1 VAAAVRTS
9 TVLGASSAVAA
20 VAIMRCKRGVK
31 RGAGEDTSCTAGQRR
46 DAAARR
52 GTAAAA
58 RCDRTHL
65 ATGLATVVNVAVERE
80 DMSLSTSFGTVGG
93 LQQLLLEAHIPT
105 HFTRTLAL
113 KATPSVP

>member
-1 VAAAVRTS
+1 MAAAVRTS

-20 VAIMRCKRGVK
+20 VAIMRCKR
-31 RGAGEDTSCTAGQRR
+31 RAGEDASCTAGQRR
-46 DAAARR
+46 DAAAARR

>member
-1 VAAAVRTS
+1 MAAAVRTS

-20 VAIMRCKRGVK
+20 VAIMRCKR
-31 RGAGEDTSCTAGQRR
+31 RAGEDASCTAGQRR

-80 DMSLSTSFGTVGG
+80 DMFVVDVVWYSWRV
-93 LQQLLLEAHIPT
+93 QQLLLEAHIPT